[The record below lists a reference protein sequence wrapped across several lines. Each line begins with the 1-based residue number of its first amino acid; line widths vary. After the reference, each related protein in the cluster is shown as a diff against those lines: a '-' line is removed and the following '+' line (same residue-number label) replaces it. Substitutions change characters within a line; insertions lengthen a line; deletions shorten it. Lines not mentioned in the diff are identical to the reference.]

1 MKVKSLSLVSN
12 FATTWTVTRQA
23 PPSMGF
29 SRQEFWVGC
38 HFLLQEIFPTQGSNP
53 GLPHRRQTL
62 PSEPP
67 GKPIASCNMWP
78 FMPGIFIQS
87 NISKVHPC
95 CGSYQR
101 FIPFCGG
108 IIPHGGDGT
117 YCFLL
122 AGRHLGHFHFGLL

>member
-29 SRQEFWVGC
+29 YRHEFWVGC

-67 GKPIASCNMWP
+67 GLRCPSIASRNMWP

-87 NISKVHPC
+87 NVSKLHPC
-95 CGSYQR
+95 CGSYQC
-101 FIPFCGG
+101 FIPFCGS
-108 IIPHGGDGT
+108 IISQHPT
-117 YCFLL
+117 VFY
-122 AGRHLGHFHFGLL
+122 